1 MSKFSCF
8 ATGREFRGIKASR
21 RPAAPRQGSSGLGS
35 ALGLHCRAVR
45 REERPK
51 SQKQPP
57 TDKQIPEA
65 EPRKAIVPEGEVF
78 QNSFPVQANP
88 KTAQGKINLPPLP
101 FPERANPLP
110 PSSAY
115 PDARSAGTLANRR
128 KAAWPA
134 GETLLPKQSPR
145 RQAIPASP

>member
-65 EPRKAIVPEGEVF
+65 EPRKAIVPERRGISKQLPGPGKSQNGTGEN
-78 QNSFPVQANP
+78 Q
-88 KTAQGKINLPPLP
+88 
-101 FPERANPLP
+101 
-110 PSSAY
+110 SSAPAFPGKGKSPTSKLRVSGCALRWY
-115 PDARSAGTLANRR
+115 TR
-128 KAAWPA
+128 K
-134 GETLLPKQSPR
+134 PKKGSM
-145 RQAIPASP
+145 ASR